1 MPTAAAGTKGGVKV
15 GNGLSISSEVLSH
28 TDTSSQASSN
38 NSGRTYIQDI
48 TLDTY
53 GHVTGLAT
61 ASESVVNTDTVFT
74 HPTHPG
80 DDMSVDTGALSGR
93 YCYL

>member
-15 GNGLSISSEVLSH
+15 GSGLSISSEVLSH

-61 ASESVVNTDTVFT
+61 ASESVVNTDTNT
-74 HPTHPG
+74 TY
-80 DDMSVDTGALSGR
+80 TGGTNISLSGTQFN
-93 YCYL
+93 LDESHW